1 MSISIS
7 GGKNFVR
14 SINLYKK
21 RSNWQKIMRE
31 GMEEV
36 ADENRDDAEF
46 NVYQN
51 FNRVK
56 GTVGDSIKSIVYR
69 RGNNAYLGLKS
80 DHPAIN
86 FIEYGGY
93 MDKLP
98 AYNSKGKNS
107 NLAAYAGNYG
117 FKKKDTASL
126 AAVIKANQPFEYGT
140 FALTNALTDPY
151 NREQLES
158 AVRKAAQR
166 MIQ

>member
-1 MSISIS
+1 MSIKVT
-7 GGKNFVR
+7 GGKKFVR

-21 RSNWQKIMRE
+21 QSNWQKIMRE

-56 GTVGDSIKSIVYR
+56 GTVGKSIKSIIYR

-98 AYNSKGKNS
+98 AYNNKKSPS
-107 NLAAYAGNYG
+107 NLGAYAKNYG
-117 FKKKDTASL
+117 FKDTAKL
-126 AAVIKANQPFEYGT
+126 AGAIKANQPFEYGT